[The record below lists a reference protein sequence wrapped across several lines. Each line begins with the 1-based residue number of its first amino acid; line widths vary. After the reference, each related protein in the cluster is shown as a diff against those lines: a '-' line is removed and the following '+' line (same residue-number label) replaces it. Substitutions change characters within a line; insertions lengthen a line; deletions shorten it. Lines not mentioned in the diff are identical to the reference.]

1 MLTAAYGSNLRSVQ
15 ALAVKA
21 RKPRAE
27 GGAPEWPAPSFLYP
41 PPCATGSPAWVG
53 DKRTGL
59 EEEEETK
66 LGVGGSEFAIH
77 RKEET
82 PHPELALGKQN
93 ETGYISSPGKVGFC
107 F

>member
-1 MLTAAYGSNLRSVQ
+1 MLTAAYGSNHRSMQ

-41 PPCATGSPAWVG
+41 SPCATGSPAWVG

-77 RKEET
+77 RKGGDSPSRAGLGET
-82 PHPELALGKQN
+82 E
-93 ETGYISSPGKVGFC
+93 
-107 F
+107 